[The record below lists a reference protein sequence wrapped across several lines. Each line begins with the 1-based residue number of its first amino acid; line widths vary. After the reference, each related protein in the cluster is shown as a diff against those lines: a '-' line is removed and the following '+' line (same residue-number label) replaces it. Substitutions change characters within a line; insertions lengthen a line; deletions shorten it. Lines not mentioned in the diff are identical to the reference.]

1 MPPPPQGVT
10 VTIHLDDDQSELKRI
25 RNQKRNIR
33 RRLAV
38 ERRQQQVGDSSDY
51 SNSDLCNVISIG
63 RDAHTVI
70 ISRRKEREEEEA

>member
-10 VTIHLDDDQSELKRI
+10 VTVHLDDDQSELKRI

-33 RRLAV
+33 RRLVV
-38 ERRQQQVGDSSDY
+38 EHRQQQVGHSSDY
-51 SNSDLCNVISIG
+51 FNSDLCNVINIG